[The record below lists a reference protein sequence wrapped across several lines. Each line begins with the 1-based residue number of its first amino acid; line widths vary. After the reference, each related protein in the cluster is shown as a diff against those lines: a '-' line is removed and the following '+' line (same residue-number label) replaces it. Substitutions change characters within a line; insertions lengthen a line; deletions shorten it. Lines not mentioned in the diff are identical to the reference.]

1 MAYYDLICFLEYYA
15 DRSSVYDPSTGKRAP
30 TRRWQ
35 NFYQVPQDLSVVDSA
50 VQGRFVYIPFSA
62 AGFSLKPANS
72 IGELAIEIAATGD
85 IIDLTDTA
93 IGANRLVIA
102 SLYLQDAG
110 EDALHAASATLV
122 SRYIGGIDGAAVD
135 DTSVSWSI
143 SPVIDKSKPQIPTRK
158 VASDLVGRFVGR

>member
-1 MAYYDLICFLEYYA
+1 MAYFDLLCFLEYYA

-35 NFYQVPQDLSVVDSA
+35 NFYQVPQDLSTVDSA
-50 VQGRFVYIPFSA
+50 VQGNFVYIPFTAS
-62 AGFSLKPANS
+62 GFTLKPANS

-110 EDALHAASATLV
+110 EDQLDPASATLV
-122 SRYIGGIDGAAVD
+122 SRYIGGIDGASVN

-143 SPVIDKSKPQIPTRK
+143 SPVVDKSKPQIPTRK
-158 VASDLVGRFVGR
+158 VASDLIGRFVGR

>member
-15 DRSSVYDPSTGKRAP
+15 NRSSVYDGSTGKRSP

-35 NFYQVPQDLSVVDSA
+35 NFYQTQQDLSTVDSA
-50 VQGRFVYIPFSA
+50 VQGSFIYIPFIA
-62 AGFSLKPANS
+62 DGFGANTADDL
-72 IGELAIEIAATGD
+72 GELSVEIAATAD

-110 EDALHAASATLV
+110 EDALDPASATLI
-122 SRYIGGIDGAAVD
+122 SRYIGGIDGATVS
-135 DTSVSWSI
+135 DTSVTWSVT
-143 SPVIDKSKPQIPTRK
+143 PVIDKTKPQIPTRK
-158 VASDLVGRFVGR
+158 VASDLIGRFVAR

>member
-1 MAYYDLICFLEYYA
+1 MAYYDLLCFLEYYA
-15 DRSSVYDPSTGKRAP
+15 DRSSVYDPSTGKRSP

-35 NFYQVPQDLSVVDSA
+35 NFYQVAQDLSVVDAS
-50 VQGRFVYIPFSA
+50 VQGMFQYIPFTAS
-62 AGFSLKPANS
+62 GFALKSANS
-72 IGELAIEIAATGD
+72 IGELNVEIAATGD

-110 EDALHAASATLV
+110 EDQLDPASATLV
-122 SRYIGGIDGAAVD
+122 SRYIGGIDAAEVS

-143 SPVIDKSKPQIPTRK
+143 SPVVDKTKPQIPTRK
-158 VASDLVGRFVGR
+158 VASDLIGRFVGQ

>member
-1 MAYYDLICFLEYYA
+1 MAYYDLLCFLEYYA

-50 VQGRFVYIPFSA
+50 VQGKFVYIPFSVS
-62 AGFSLKPANS
+62 GFSLKSAS
-72 IGELAIEIAATGD
+72 GIGELSVEIAATSD
-85 IIDLTDTA
+85 IIDLTDAA
-93 IGANRLVIA
+93 IGASRLVIA

-110 EDALHAASATLV
+110 EDELHAASATLV

-135 DTSVSWSI
+135 DISVSWAI
-143 SPVIDKSKPQIPTRK
+143 TPIIDKTKPQIPTRK
-158 VASDLVGRFVGR
+158 VASDLIGRFVGR

>member
-1 MAYYDLICFLEYYA
+1 MAYYDLLCFLEYYA

-35 NFYQVPQDLSVVDSA
+35 NFYQVPQNLSVVDSA
-50 VQGRFVYIPFSA
+50 VQGRFVYIPFTA
-62 AGFSLKPANS
+62 EGFTLRPADT
-72 IGELAIEIAATGD
+72 IGQLSIEIAATGD

-110 EDALHAASATLV
+110 EDQLDPASATLV
-122 SRYIGGIDGAAVD
+122 SRYIGGIDSADVD
-135 DTSVSWSI
+135 DISVRWSI

-158 VASDLVGRFVGR
+158 LASDLIGRFVGR